1 MELQNAISA
10 SGRLSVLAVLLHF
23 STKFFFDALLLQWVR
38 TWLLSNDVDIFPS
51 QNTTLYEGH
60 ADEESPLA

>member
-1 MELQNAISA
+1 
-10 SGRLSVLAVLLHF
+10 VLAVLLHF